1 MKKLIGLLA
10 YLSLLAFGLLLT
22 VRGYQE
28 VMLLPALLGLFLVV
42 TLILLAIF
50 RNTVYKA
57 WHNPKAG
64 AAWGFI
70 RYFIGSIRWNS
81 LLYSLPYFVFCLV
94 FLVIFAGLKKMPPL
108 SWSVDLGKT
117 LLPWYLSEIF
127 ALFFSPFI
135 VWIFL
140 RDDDT
145 PRWQRIV
152 AIPVIMLIFGGFM
165 FLVKIMQLVWVF
177 VLLKCAHLYFQRP
190 TVREH
195 MLGCLQSILN
205 AGFWLVLALIF
216 LNRPD
221 YTMGLLEYHPR
232 EIRVLGSSMLFGC
245 LYFGMLWISE
255 IFYRPFIFAVY
266 YYRPEPPQKVT

>member
-1 MKKLIGLLA
+1 MKKLTGLLA
-10 YLSLLAFGLLLT
+10 YFLLLAFGLLLA
-22 VRGYQE
+22 VRGYRE
-28 VMLLPALLGLFLVV
+28 VMLVPALLGLFLVV
-42 TLILLAIF
+42 ALISLAIF
-50 RNTVYKA
+50 RHTICNSWK
-57 WHNPKAG
+57 NPKAG
-64 AAWGFI
+64 AARGFI
-70 RYFIGSIRWNS
+70 RYFIGSIRWNN
-81 LLYSLPYFVFCLV
+81 LLYSLPYLIFGLGFFVLFS
-94 FLVIFAGLKKMPPL
+94 GLKQFPPR
-108 SWSVDLGKT
+108 SWAVDLGNT

-145 PRWQRIV
+145 PRWQRIA
-152 AIPVIMLIFGGFM
+152 AIPVILLVFGGIM
-165 FLVKIMQLVWVF
+165 FLVKVMQLVWVF
-177 VLLKCAHLYFQRP
+177 VLFKCAHLYFQRP

-195 MLGCLQSILN
+195 MLGCLQSVLN

-245 LYFGMLWISE
+245 LYFGMLWVSE
-255 IFYRPFIFAVY
+255 IFYRPFIFAIY
-266 YYRPEPPQKVT
+266 YYRPETPQKET

>member
-1 MKKLIGLLA
+1 MKKLTGLLA
-10 YLSLLAFGLLLT
+10 YFSLLAFGLLLT

-28 VMLLPALLGLFLVV
+28 VMLVPALLGLFLVV
-42 TLILLAIF
+42 TLVLLAVF
-50 RNTVYKA
+50 RHTLYKS
-57 WHNPKAG
+57 WKSPRAG

-70 RYFIGSIRWNS
+70 RYFLGSIRWNN
-81 LLYSLPYFVFCLV
+81 LLYSLPYFIFGLG
-94 FLVIFAGLKKMPPL
+94 FLVIFAGLKKIPPL
-108 SWSVDLGKT
+108 AWSVDVGKT

-135 VWIFL
+135 GWIFL
-140 RDDDT
+140 HDDDT
-145 PRWQRIV
+145 PRWQRIA
-152 AIPVIMLIFGGFM
+152 AIPVILLIFGGFM
-165 FLVKIMQLVWVF
+165 FLVKILQLVWVF
-177 VLLKCAHLYFQRP
+177 VLFKCAHLYFQRP

-232 EIRVLGSSMLFGC
+232 EIRALGSSMLFGC
-245 LYFGMLWISE
+245 LYFGILWISE
-255 IFYRPFIFAVY
+255 IFYRPFIFSVY
-266 YYRPEPPQKVT
+266 YYRPAPPQKEN